1 MGTELGMQAGP
12 GHPARVLDGG
22 ASSEA
27 WRTRGVSPS
36 STRRAGFDREGH
48 ELNHST
54 RTQQGDTCPS
64 VLRCLPS
71 VQGNS

>member
-12 GHPARVLDGG
+12 GHRARVLDGG
-22 ASSEA
+22 GA

-36 STRRAGFDREGH
+36 GTRRAGFDREGL

-54 RTQQGDTCPS
+54 RTQQGGTCPS
-64 VLRCLPS
+64 VSRCLPS
-71 VQGNS
+71 VQDNN